1 MWNPGYNNHA
11 ARVPFYF
18 ENETT
23 YSIGLLRRT
32 LETHLH
38 LSEAGIPV
46 TGLQNQSLSKGIRH
60 RRVPQHR
67 NREAAGRMPRMPEC
81 MPSARP

>member
-1 MWNPGYNNHA
+1 MWNPGYSNHA

-18 ENETT
+18 EKETT
-23 YSIGLLRRT
+23 NSIGLLCRA
-32 LETHLH
+32 LETRLH
-38 LSEAGIPV
+38 LPDAGIPV
-46 TGLQNQSLSKGIRH
+46 TGAQNEYQPKGIRH
-60 RRVPQHR
+60 RSVPQHR